1 MLDVVKKQHETG
13 LSVVNDGEQGRADYT
28 IYVKDRLTGFAG
40 ESSSWPN
47 PDAEEFP
54 EWTEMAR
61 QFAPPFQKRPACTG
75 PVEWK
80 DWAAVERDIQNLKDA
95 AAAAGAEEVF
105 MTSPSPGQIGR
116 FLQNR
121 YYPSDEKYL
130 YTLADVMKREY
141 RAIVDAGFVLQIDC
155 PDLALGRHTQFAHLS
170 LREFRDIAAMH
181 VEVLDYAVADLPPDR
196 MRIHVCWASTGG
208 PHHRDLPL
216 KDMADIV
223 IKARPVGLVIA
234 GANPRHEHEWKVWK
248 DVKLP
253 DGKVLV
259 AGVIDST
266 TNFIEHPE
274 LVAERIERYAGVV
287 GSRTRP
293 SCALSSPTAPA
304 RTPSTRPARPH
315 RVRRPHVTRSALSFL
330 DVVPD
335 PGRASRAPGAAPA
348 GRALDHDRA
357 AARMAADPRAIA
369 LVTLAF
375 ALREGRRTE
384 CQAEL
389 GRVHSLATPVA
400 RPKRL
405 FEFPM
410 RTARAVPSNRNT
422 GVNASPGPR
431 SMETTI
437 ASRPPAIAV
446 AMPSKAARAPGAMRS
461 RCPVAVAMRRIS
473 CSNAGSAST

>member
-1 MLDVVKKQHETG
+1 MKRSTDRILTTHTGSLPRPKDLLGLLRDREEGRLIAEATLRDRTRSAVLDVVKKQRETG
-13 LSVVNDGEQGRADYT
+13 LSIVNDGEQGRADYT

-80 DWAAVERDIQNLKDA
+80 DWPAVERDIQNLKDA
-95 AAAAGAEEVF
+95 ATTGGADEVF

-141 RAIVDAGFVLQIDC
+141 KAIVDAGFILQLDC
-155 PDLALGRHTQFAHLS
+155 PDLALGRHTQFSHLS

-181 VEVLDYAVADLPPDR
+181 VEVLNYAVGDIPPDR

-208 PHHRDLPL
+208 PHHRDVPL
-216 KDMADIV
+216 RDIADVV

-274 LVAERIERYAGVV
+274 LVAERIERYAGVL
-287 GSRTRP
+287 GREN
-293 SCALSSPTAPA
+293 
-304 RTPSTRPARPH
+304 
-315 RVRRPHVTRSALSFL
+315 
-330 DVVPD
+330 VVAGVD
-335 PGRASRAPGAAPA
+335 CGFGTFA
-348 GRALDHDRA
+348 GRVQVDTNIVWRKLR
-357 AARMAADPRAIA
+357 A
-369 LVTLAF
+369 LVEGAGLASH
-375 ALREGRRTE
+375 ALW
-384 CQAEL
+384 
-389 GRVHSLATPVA
+389 
-400 RPKRL
+400 
-405 FEFPM
+405 
-410 RTARAVPSNRNT
+410 
-422 GVNASPGPR
+422 
-431 SMETTI
+431 
-437 ASRPPAIAV
+437 
-446 AMPSKAARAPGAMRS
+446 
-461 RCPVAVAMRRIS
+461 
-473 CSNAGSAST
+473 

>member
-1 MLDVVKKQHETG
+1 VRRSTDRILTTHTGSLPRPRDLLGFLRDREEGRPIAEATLRERTRSAVLDVVKKQRETG
-13 LSVVNDGEQGRADYT
+13 LSAVNDGEQGRADYT

-61 QFAPPFQKRPACTG
+61 QFAPPFQKRPACVG

-80 DWAAVERDIQNLKDA
+80 DWPAVERDIQNLKDA
-95 AAAAGAEEVF
+95 AAAGGAEEVF

-141 RAIVDAGFVLQIDC
+141 QAIVDAGFVLQLDC
-155 PDLALGRHTQFAHLS
+155 PDLALGRHTQFSHLS

-181 VEVLDYAVADLPPDR
+181 VEVLNYAVADIPPEQ

-216 KDMADIV
+216 RDIADVV
-223 IKARPVGLVIA
+223 IKARPAGLVIA
-234 GANPRHEHEWKVWK
+234 GANPRHEHEWQVWK

-287 GSRTRP
+287 GRENVIAGVDCGFGTF
-293 SCALSSPTAPA
+293 AG
-304 RTPSTRPARPH
+304 
-315 RVRRPHVTRSALSFL
+315 RVQVDTNIVWHKLRSLVAGASL
-330 DVVPD
+330 
-335 PGRASRAPGAAPA
+335 ASRA
-348 GRALDHDRA
+348 LW
-357 AARMAADPRAIA
+357 
-369 LVTLAF
+369 
-375 ALREGRRTE
+375 
-384 CQAEL
+384 
-389 GRVHSLATPVA
+389 
-400 RPKRL
+400 
-405 FEFPM
+405 
-410 RTARAVPSNRNT
+410 
-422 GVNASPGPR
+422 
-431 SMETTI
+431 
-437 ASRPPAIAV
+437 
-446 AMPSKAARAPGAMRS
+446 
-461 RCPVAVAMRRIS
+461 
-473 CSNAGSAST
+473 

>member
-1 MLDVVKKQHETG
+1 MKRSTDRILTTHTGSLPRPKDLLRLLQDREEGRPTTEATLVSRTRAAVLDAVQKQREIG

-75 PVEWK
+75 PVAWK
-80 DWAAVERDIQNLKDA
+80 DWPAVERDIQNLEDA
-95 AAAAGAEEVF
+95 AAAAGADEVF

-121 YYPSDEKYL
+121 YYLNDEKYL

-141 RAIVDAGFVLQIDC
+141 KAIVDAGFILQIDC
-155 PDLALGRHTQFAHLS
+155 PDLALGRHTQFANLT

-181 VEVLDYAVADLPPDR
+181 VEVLNYAVAELPADR

-208 PHHRDLPL
+208 PHHRDVPL
-216 KDMADIV
+216 RDIV
-223 IKARPVGLVIA
+223 DIVVQARPIGLVIA

-253 DGKVLV
+253 AGKVLV

-274 LVAERIERYAGVV
+274 LVAERIERYASVV
-287 GSRTRP
+287 GRENVIAGVDCGFGTFAGRVQVDTNIVWHKLR
-293 SCALSSPTAPA
+293 ALVEGA
-304 RTPSTRPARPH
+304 
-315 RVRRPHVTRSALSFL
+315 VL
-330 DVVPD
+330 
-335 PGRASRAPGAAPA
+335 ASRA
-348 GRALDHDRA
+348 LW
-357 AARMAADPRAIA
+357 
-369 LVTLAF
+369 
-375 ALREGRRTE
+375 
-384 CQAEL
+384 
-389 GRVHSLATPVA
+389 
-400 RPKRL
+400 
-405 FEFPM
+405 
-410 RTARAVPSNRNT
+410 
-422 GVNASPGPR
+422 
-431 SMETTI
+431 
-437 ASRPPAIAV
+437 
-446 AMPSKAARAPGAMRS
+446 
-461 RCPVAVAMRRIS
+461 
-473 CSNAGSAST
+473 

>member
-1 MLDVVKKQHETG
+1 MKRSTDRILTTHTGSLPRPKDLLGLLRDREEGRPIAAAALGARARSAVYDVVKKQRETG

-80 DWAAVERDIQNLKDA
+80 DWPAVERDIQNLKDA
-95 AAAAGAEEVF
+95 AASASADEVF

-141 RAIVDAGFVLQIDC
+141 RAIVDAGFTLQLDC

-181 VEVLDYAVADLPPDR
+181 VDVLNYAVADIAPDR

-216 KDMADIV
+216 RDIADVV
-223 IKARPVGLVIA
+223 IKARPAGLVIA

-248 DVKLP
+248 EVKLP
-253 DGKVLV
+253 AGKVLV

-274 LVAERIERYAGVV
+274 LVAERIERYAGAV
-287 GSRTRP
+287 GRENVIAGVDCGFGTF
-293 SCALSSPTAPA
+293 AG
-304 RTPSTRPARPH
+304 
-315 RVRRPHVTRSALSFL
+315 RVQVDTNIVWHKLRSLVEGAEL
-330 DVVPD
+330 
-335 PGRASRAPGAAPA
+335 ASRA
-348 GRALDHDRA
+348 LW
-357 AARMAADPRAIA
+357 
-369 LVTLAF
+369 
-375 ALREGRRTE
+375 
-384 CQAEL
+384 
-389 GRVHSLATPVA
+389 
-400 RPKRL
+400 
-405 FEFPM
+405 
-410 RTARAVPSNRNT
+410 
-422 GVNASPGPR
+422 
-431 SMETTI
+431 
-437 ASRPPAIAV
+437 
-446 AMPSKAARAPGAMRS
+446 
-461 RCPVAVAMRRIS
+461 
-473 CSNAGSAST
+473 

>member
-1 MLDVVKKQHETG
+1 MKRSTARILTTHTGSLPRPKDLLGLLRDQEEGRPIADATLRDRTRSAVLDVVNKQNETG

-80 DWAAVERDIQNLKDA
+80 DWPAVERDIQNLKDA
-95 AAAAGAEEVF
+95 AAAGGADEVF

-141 RAIVDAGFVLQIDC
+141 RAIAAAGFILQLDC
-155 PDLALGRHTQFAHLS
+155 PDLALGRHTQFSHLS
-170 LREFRDIAAMH
+170 LREFREIAAMH
-181 VEVLDYAVADLPPDR
+181 VEVLNYAVADIPPDR

-216 KDMADIV
+216 KDIADVV
-223 IKARPVGLVIA
+223 IKARPAGLVIA

-287 GSRTRP
+287 GRENVIAGVDCGFGTFAGRVQVDTNIVWHKLR
-293 SCALSSPTAPA
+293 ALVEGAS
-304 RTPSTRPARPH
+304 
-315 RVRRPHVTRSALSFL
+315 L
-330 DVVPD
+330 
-335 PGRASRAPGAAPA
+335 ASRA
-348 GRALDHDRA
+348 LW
-357 AARMAADPRAIA
+357 
-369 LVTLAF
+369 
-375 ALREGRRTE
+375 
-384 CQAEL
+384 
-389 GRVHSLATPVA
+389 
-400 RPKRL
+400 
-405 FEFPM
+405 
-410 RTARAVPSNRNT
+410 
-422 GVNASPGPR
+422 
-431 SMETTI
+431 
-437 ASRPPAIAV
+437 
-446 AMPSKAARAPGAMRS
+446 
-461 RCPVAVAMRRIS
+461 
-473 CSNAGSAST
+473 

>member
-1 MLDVVKKQHETG
+1 VLDVVKKQRETG
-13 LSVVNDGEQGRADYT
+13 LSAVNDGEQGRADYT

-61 QFAPPFQKRPACTG
+61 QFAPPFQKRPACVG

-80 DWAAVERDIQNLKDA
+80 DWPAVERDIQNLKDA
-95 AAAAGAEEVF
+95 AAAGGAEEVF

-141 RAIVDAGFVLQIDC
+141 KAIVDAGFVLQIDC
-155 PDLALGRHTQFAHLS
+155 PDLALGRHTQFANLT
-170 LREFRDIAAMH
+170 LREFRDVAAMH
-181 VEVLDYAVADLPPDR
+181 VEVLNYAVADLALDR

-208 PHHRDLPL
+208 PHHRDVPL
-216 KDMADIV
+216 RDIADVV

-253 DGKVLV
+253 AGKVLV

-287 GSRTRP
+287 GRENLIAGVDCGFGTFAGRVQVDTNIVWHKLR
-293 SCALSSPTAPA
+293 ALVEGAA
-304 RTPSTRPARPH
+304 
-315 RVRRPHVTRSALSFL
+315 
-330 DVVPD
+330 
-335 PGRASRAPGAAPA
+335 RASRA
-348 GRALDHDRA
+348 LW
-357 AARMAADPRAIA
+357 
-369 LVTLAF
+369 
-375 ALREGRRTE
+375 
-384 CQAEL
+384 
-389 GRVHSLATPVA
+389 
-400 RPKRL
+400 
-405 FEFPM
+405 
-410 RTARAVPSNRNT
+410 
-422 GVNASPGPR
+422 
-431 SMETTI
+431 
-437 ASRPPAIAV
+437 
-446 AMPSKAARAPGAMRS
+446 
-461 RCPVAVAMRRIS
+461 
-473 CSNAGSAST
+473 

>member
-1 MLDVVKKQHETG
+1 VRRSTDRILTTHTGSLPRPKDLLGFLRDREEGRPIAEATVRERTRSAVLDVVKKQRETG
-13 LSVVNDGEQGRADYT
+13 LFVVNDGEQGRADYT

-47 PDAEEFP
+47 PDAAEFP

-61 QFAPPFQKRPACTG
+61 QFAPPFQKRPACVG

-80 DWAAVERDIQNLKDA
+80 DWPAVERDIQNLEDA
-95 AAAAGAEEVF
+95 AAAGGAEEVF

-141 RAIVDAGFVLQIDC
+141 QAIVDAGFVLQLDC
-155 PDLALGRHTQFAHLS
+155 PDLALGRHTQFSHLS

-181 VEVLDYAVADLPPDR
+181 VEVLNYAVADIPPDR

-216 KDMADIV
+216 RDIADVV
-223 IKARPVGLVIA
+223 IKARPAGLVIA

-287 GSRTRP
+287 GRENVIAGVDCGFGTFAGRVQVDTNIVWHKLRSLVEGASLASRT
-293 SCALSSPTAPA
+293 LW
-304 RTPSTRPARPH
+304 
-315 RVRRPHVTRSALSFL
+315 
-330 DVVPD
+330 
-335 PGRASRAPGAAPA
+335 
-348 GRALDHDRA
+348 
-357 AARMAADPRAIA
+357 
-369 LVTLAF
+369 
-375 ALREGRRTE
+375 
-384 CQAEL
+384 
-389 GRVHSLATPVA
+389 
-400 RPKRL
+400 
-405 FEFPM
+405 
-410 RTARAVPSNRNT
+410 
-422 GVNASPGPR
+422 
-431 SMETTI
+431 
-437 ASRPPAIAV
+437 
-446 AMPSKAARAPGAMRS
+446 
-461 RCPVAVAMRRIS
+461 
-473 CSNAGSAST
+473 

>member
-1 MLDVVKKQHETG
+1 MRRSTDRILTTHTGSLPRPKDLLGFLRDREEGRPIAEATLRERTRSAVLDVVKKQRETG
-13 LSVVNDGEQGRADYT
+13 LSAVNDGEQGRADYT

-61 QFAPPFQKRPACTG
+61 QFAPPFQKRPACVG

-80 DWAAVERDIQNLKDA
+80 DWPAVERDIQNLKDA
-95 AAAAGAEEVF
+95 AAAGGAEEVF

-141 RAIVDAGFVLQIDC
+141 QAIVDAGFVLQLDC
-155 PDLALGRHTQFAHLS
+155 PDLALGRHTQFSHLS

-181 VEVLDYAVADLPPDR
+181 VEVLNYAVADIPPDQ

-216 KDMADIV
+216 RDIADVV
-223 IKARPVGLVIA
+223 IKARPAGLVIA

-287 GSRTRP
+287 GRENVIAGVDCGFGTF
-293 SCALSSPTAPA
+293 AG
-304 RTPSTRPARPH
+304 
-315 RVRRPHVTRSALSFL
+315 RVQVDTNIVWHKLRSLVAGASL
-330 DVVPD
+330 
-335 PGRASRAPGAAPA
+335 ASRA
-348 GRALDHDRA
+348 LW
-357 AARMAADPRAIA
+357 
-369 LVTLAF
+369 
-375 ALREGRRTE
+375 
-384 CQAEL
+384 
-389 GRVHSLATPVA
+389 
-400 RPKRL
+400 
-405 FEFPM
+405 
-410 RTARAVPSNRNT
+410 
-422 GVNASPGPR
+422 
-431 SMETTI
+431 
-437 ASRPPAIAV
+437 
-446 AMPSKAARAPGAMRS
+446 
-461 RCPVAVAMRRIS
+461 
-473 CSNAGSAST
+473 